1 MAIKDKELVDK
12 VLAEF
17 QRQKAQGQKEERDFR
32 LRNTK
37 ILLREYRK
45 LKAHI
50 AIAPEEEITPDEY
63 KLLSGGH
70 QDLSALMRYKIS
82 TKRIMHY
89 VDSILEAYEAYCQR
103 GDYYDK
109 RRWGIIQRL
118 YLTEPKQTLA
128 SLAQYYNIDPS
139 VLGKERN
146 RAIQD
151 LSIMLFGIRGLD
163 DFFDTY
169 IL

>member
-1 MAIKDKELVDK
+1 MATDTELVKK
-12 VLAEF
+12 VAAEVR
-17 QRQKAQGQKEERDFR
+17 RQKSLDRKEERDFR

-50 AIAPEEEITPDEY
+50 AIAPEEDITPDEY

-70 QDLSALMRYKIS
+70 QDLSALMKYKIS
-82 TKRIMHY
+82 TKRIMNY
-89 VDSILEAYEAYCQR
+89 VDLILENYEGYCKR
-103 GDYYDK
+103 GDYYEK
-109 RRWGIIQRL
+109 RRWDIIERL
-118 YLTEPKQTLA
+118 YLSETKQSLSNLA
-128 SLAQYYNIDPS
+128 RYYNLDQS

-146 RAIQD
+146 KAIQD

-163 DFFDTY
+163 DFFDSY
-169 IL
+169 IA